1 MITIQVKDPY
11 VSVYRSGLRLTYGKT
26 LNVSPEDP
34 RVLFWLENGFAE
46 EERIFMQKCREIN
59 EIDRFVNK
67 HSFSAYYELVRTYF
81 SDVPK
86 MFWWQD
92 VVSLDKFG
100 EAGL

>member
-46 EERIFMQKCREIN
+46 EAIMGVPMSDPTN
-59 EIDRFVNK
+59 EIRGGV
-67 HSFSAYYELVRTYF
+67 VV
-81 SDVPK
+81 VPK
-86 MFWWQD
+86 
-92 VVSLDKFG
+92 KKKTRG
-100 EAGL
+100 K